1 MDSDFPRIGTIQFA
15 HSRFK
20 TSLPYFIKQPARHTS
35 IIRSFAEYTAYGD
48 S

>member
-1 MDSDFPRIGTIQFA
+1 MDSDFPRISTIQFV

-20 TSLPYFIKQPARHTS
+20 TSLRYFINQPARHTS
-35 IIRSFAEYTAYGD
+35 IIRFFAEYTAYGD

>member
-1 MDSDFPRIGTIQFA
+1 MDGDFPRIGTIQFA

-20 TSLPYFIKQPARHTS
+20 TSFRYFIKQFARHTS
-35 IIRSFAEYTAYGD
+35 IIRSFPEYSAYGD